1 MLPQAQLAIV
11 EATCTTLGKEGVIS
25 TATLVPAPPANRA
38 DACRGDGVRRSGA
51 TVSMLVIHERKA
63 GLRPAR
69 TATGHG
75 RRTEEDDGNRSRT
88 ATGIGV

>member
-38 DACRGDGVRRSGA
+38 GACRGDGVRRSGA

-63 GLRPAR
+63 G
-69 TATGHG
+69 
-75 RRTEEDDGNRSRT
+75 RRWMRG
-88 ATGIGV
+88 